1 MTNSM
6 SSAEH
11 GKDSSSHVW
20 RVLIVDD
27 SKVIRD
33 RLVFMLSNIEEVEI
47 DIYIK

>member
-1 MTNSM
+1 MNMTNSM

-11 GKDSSSHVW
+11 GKDSSNHVW

-33 RLVFMLSNIEEVEI
+33 RLVFITNSFSL
-47 DIYIK
+47 IY